1 MGRQV
6 YRMER
11 DRARFKEVVRGR
23 IREDL
28 LHRKSLVKS
37 YNQARVAALNAQSTA
52 DEQMRALREAV
63 ANFS

>member
-1 MGRQV
+1 MGRQI

-28 LHRKSLVKS
+28 QR
-37 YNQARVAALNAQSTA
+37 YPFLN
-52 DEQMRALREAV
+52 L
-63 ANFS
+63 N